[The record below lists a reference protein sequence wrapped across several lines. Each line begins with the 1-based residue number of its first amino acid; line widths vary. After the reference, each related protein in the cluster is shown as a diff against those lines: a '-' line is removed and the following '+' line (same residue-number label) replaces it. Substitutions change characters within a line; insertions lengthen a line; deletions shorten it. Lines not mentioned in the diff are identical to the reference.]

1 MSASYFDDKLRKP
14 TNDDLVKVLGA
25 KYKFWEDIKKHISE
39 NYGTAEEEWKYYNQK
54 SGWLLKL
61 LLKKRNL
68 FFMIPHDKYFN
79 ISFIFGDKAV
89 SVIEKSNLSG
99 EIISEIVNARKYME
113 GRGLS
118 VSVKSKKDLQNII
131 KLLDIKVQN

>member
-1 MSASYFDDKLRKP
+1 MSASIYDDKLKKP
-14 TNDDLVKVLGA
+14 TNEDLVKALDT
-25 KYKFWEDIKKHISE
+25 KYKLWEDIKKHVNE
-39 NYGTAEEEWKYYNQK
+39 NYGTATEEWKYYNQK

-68 FFMIPHDKYFN
+68 FFMIPHEKYFGV
-79 ISFIFGDKAV
+79 SFIFGNKAV
-89 SVIEKSNLSG
+89 SVIEKSSLPG

-118 VSVKSKKDLQNII
+118 VSVKSKKDFENVI

>member
-14 TNDDLVKVLGA
+14 TNDDLVKVLDS
-25 KYKFWEDIKKHISE
+25 KYKFWENIKKHINE

-61 LLKKRNL
+61 LLKKRNI
-68 FFMIPHDKYFN
+68 FFLVPREGNFSV
-79 ISFIFGDKAV
+79 SFIFGDKAV
-89 SVIEKSNLSG
+89 SIIEKSDLPG
-99 EIISEIVNARKYME
+99 EIISEIVSARKYME

-118 VSVKSKKDLQNII
+118 VSVKSKKDLQSII
-131 KLLDIKVQN
+131 KLLDIKLQN